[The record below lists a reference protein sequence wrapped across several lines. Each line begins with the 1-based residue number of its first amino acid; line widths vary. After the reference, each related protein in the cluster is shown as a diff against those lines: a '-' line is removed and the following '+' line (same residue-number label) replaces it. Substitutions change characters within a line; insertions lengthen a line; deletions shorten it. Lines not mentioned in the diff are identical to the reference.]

1 MRIST
6 RLHAFAR
13 FAASLTLAC
22 SGAGALAQAS
32 VITFDDLGPIGG
44 GGVML
49 QDGYK
54 GFEWGDRYYYM
65 ANAATPTAVYIALGA
80 SSSTLIR
87 RMDGA
92 PFYFDGA
99 DYFSRRGIDAT
110 GDFYFVLYYR
120 GQAVYNGV
128 TAKKGGRMRF
138 TGVPTL
144 LRPDYTGLVDMVAIA
159 FDGNGKD
166 WNHLA
171 FDNLRYRL
179 PTPALK

>member
-1 MRIST
+1 MHCST
-6 RLHAFAR
+6 GLRALAR
-13 FAASLTLAC
+13 FAATLALVS

-32 VITFDDLGPIGG
+32 VITFDDLGPLGG
-44 GGVML
+44 AGVQL
-49 QDGYK
+49 VDGYK
-54 GFEWGDRYYYM
+54 GFEWGDRYHAM
-65 ANAATPTAVYIALGA
+65 ANAATPMAVHVALGA

-99 DYFSRRGIDAT
+99 DYFSRRGLDAT

-120 GQAVYNGV
+120 GQTVYNGV

-138 TGVPTL
+138 TGAPTL
-144 LRPDYTGLVDMVAIA
+144 LRPDYAGLVDMVAIA

-179 PTPALK
+179 PTPAPR